1 MSTAISDP
9 RRRWARRGFT
19 LIEVIGA
26 VAAFT
31 IAFLAGSAAF
41 ARLLQ
46 QQTTTYH
53 RTLAASAAMLLTD
66 WHVDKNSPGTDGFLV
81 STTDILDAP
90 GTDTLFDNRN
100 LQFSNEDGSS
110 TAADADVVRVFKPS
124 VSGFDDRA
132 LATFRSLVITVSPP
146 SATEADST
154 MTWRQVTFWQ
164 GHAENVLLK
173 KPTTLHFLARFLIP
187 DQHP

>member
-1 MSTAISDP
+1 MSMAISDP

-66 WHVDKNSPGTDGFLV
+66 WHVDKNCPGTGDFLT
-81 STTDILDAP
+81 STTDILDPA
-90 GTDTLFDNRN
+90 GSV
-100 LQFSNEDGSS
+100 SNVEFKGEDYSS
-110 TAADADVVRVFKPS
+110 GDAVRVFKTS
-124 VSGFDDRA
+124 VAGIDDKA
-132 LATFRSLVITVSPP
+132 LATYRSLIVTVSPA
-146 SATEADST
+146 ATPEADST
-154 MTWRQVTFWQ
+154 MEWRQVTFWQ
-164 GHAENVLLK
+164 GRADNVLVN

-187 DQHP
+187 DRHP

>member
-46 QQTTTYH
+46 QQNTTYH

-66 WHVDKNSPGTDGFLV
+66 WHVDKNSPGAGDFIA
-81 STTDILDAP
+81 STTDILDP
-90 GTDTLFDNRN
+90 VGSVSNV
-100 LQFSNEDGSS
+100 QFKGEDYAVG
-110 TAADADVVRVFKPS
+110 DAVRVFKPT
-124 VSGFDDRA
+124 VTGIDDQA
-132 LATFRSLVITVSPP
+132 LATYRSLIITVSPASSP
-146 SATEADST
+146 EADST
-154 MTWRQVTFWQ
+154 MEWRQVTFWQ
-164 GHAENVLLK
+164 GHADNVLAN

-187 DQHP
+187 DRHL

>member
-46 QQTTTYH
+46 QQNTTYH
-53 RTLAASAAMLLTD
+53 RTLAASA
-66 WHVDKNSPGTDGFLV
+66 
-81 STTDILDAP
+81 
-90 GTDTLFDNRN
+90 
-100 LQFSNEDGSS
+100 
-110 TAADADVVRVFKPS
+110 VVRK
-124 VSGFDDRA
+124 RA
-132 LATFRSLVITVSPP
+132 RAAT
-146 SATEADST
+146 
-154 MTWRQVTFWQ
+154 
-164 GHAENVLLK
+164 
-173 KPTTLHFLARFLIP
+173 
-187 DQHP
+187 